1 MDKIRLISF
10 DKEDYVYFYEKQIK
24 GSLKWFLFAIAL
36 FNIILALPLH
46 LLSGGKELKICEGIS
61 CNIFILCTAFCI
73 AIFLI
78 GTLGSYWSTINN
90 LKGDYWGIPIVT
102 IIAFFICFNLIN
114 TSWIETKIII
124 SIFISLCATQ
134 VAIKCCK

>member
-24 GSLKWFLFAIAL
+24 GSLKWFLFAIAF

-46 LLSGGKELKICEGIS
+46 LLSGGKELKIYEGIS

-78 GTLGSYWSTINN
+78 GTLGSYWSIINN
-90 LKGDYWGIPIVT
+90 LNGDYWGLPVVT
-102 IIAFFICFNLIN
+102 IITFSICYNLIN
-114 TSWIETKIII
+114 S
-124 SIFISLCATQ
+124 S
-134 VAIKCCK
+134 